1 MELPCTRND
10 WATKVM
16 MNAARAP
23 AMTSASTYSRIR
35 ALMADMSPPV
45 LIPGASPSSGALLL
59 HPRGLAGPLPQ
70 VVQLRPAHIAPA
82 DDLNLVHPRRGQRG
96 RAPDAHG
103 LGHLADGEG
112 LVPAP
117 ARPSQG
123 DSCNHLDALPVRLD
137 DLDVHAHRVA
147 RGEIGQIPPHL
158 LLFQLANDIH
168 GQSTPHS

>member
-45 LIPGASPSSGALLL
+45 LIPEASPSSGSLLL

-70 VVQLRPAHIAPA
+70 VVQPRPAHIAPEDDLNRVQLQRVQREREIHA
-82 DDLNLVHPRRGQRG
+82 DDL
-96 RAPDAHG
+96 
-103 LGHLADGEG
+103 GHLHDG
-112 LVPAP
+112 
-117 ARPSQG
+117 
-123 DSCNHLDALPVRLD
+123 
-137 DLDVHAHRVA
+137 
-147 RGEIGQIPPHL
+147 
-158 LLFQLANDIH
+158 
-168 GQSTPHS
+168 

>member
-45 LIPGASPSSGALLL
+45 LIPGAPPSSGALLL

-70 VVQLRPAHIAPA
+70 VVQPRPAHIAPA
-82 DDLNLVHPRRGQRG
+82 DDLNLVHPRRVQRE
-96 RAPDAHG
+96 RALDAHA
-103 LGHLADGEG
+103 LGHLADGAG
-112 LVPAP
+112 LVQAP
-117 ARPSQG
+117 ARPAQ
-123 DSCNHLDALPVRLD
+123 DDAFKHLDALPIRLD
-137 DLDVHAHRVA
+137 DLDVHAHRDRKSVV
-147 RGEIGQIPPHL
+147 
-158 LLFQLANDIH
+158 
-168 GQSTPHS
+168 